1 MTCSTAFHPGCPGG
15 GDFVSGYKFSF
26 SISDLV
32 SGWSLWYKFSFSV
45 GDFVSGWSPWLVSF
59 CSSVLRNVY
68 AKYFHLDGHTK
79 ILSDI
84 CVLMIKM
91 INILI
96 ISLRQTSPSR
106 LIYHNAQFAVWVVQW
121 PCGILALAIKTLS
134 HGKAIFLRLFFLC
147 SFRKKTWKLVPL
159 FIFRHFIFGTL
170 KIGNPKGAGA
180 FHLVS

>member
-1 MTCSTAFHPGCPGG
+1 MWWLIPRLRDLAHCCSMTWSTAFHPGCPGG

-147 SFRKKTWKLVPL
+147 SFRKKTWKLFSL
-159 FIFRHFIFGTL
+159 FIFRH
-170 KIGNPKGAGA
+170 
-180 FHLVS
+180 